1 MTQKG
6 CKADQYSAACEQP
19 CISRKSIIVGI
30 YFLMAL
36 ALSGVVY
43 EATHYI

>member
-1 MTQKG
+1 MTQKC
-6 CKADQYSAACEQP
+6 CKTDQESQP

-30 YFLMAL
+30 YFLMLL